1 MFIKR
6 KHARAVQK
14 RDGYYIS
21 GTGEN
26 LIKLFF
32 ALANAIL
39 SAGVPADTL
48 HELVD
53 KSRNFKP
60 SQFEDDTN
68 ETAADICKDAD

>member
-14 RDGYYIS
+14 RYGYYIS

-32 ALANAIL
+32 ALTKAIL

-53 KSRNFKP
+53 KSNNLKP
-60 SQFEDDTN
+60 LDSEDDTN